1 MTIQRAMDVASPAPE
16 KRAYARIPIALAGK
30 VFFPAS
36 GAEQDCIVTDIS
48 LGGATLH
55 CGCPLLVG
63 TELVLYLQGFDRFAG
78 TIVRADAEESG
89 MRFNCSAAK
98 RERTAE
104 KIVLHISGILPRDT
118 QLRRAERA
126 AVPAPRCFTRPSGEV
141 VSFEVRDISLSGASL
156 KTSVRPP
163 LGEIVMIGA
172 TAGRV
177 TRHFD
182 EGIALEFVKEFAA
195 P

>member
-1 MTIQRAMDVASPAPE
+1 MAMQLARDTSQTPE
-16 KRAYARIPIALAGK
+16 RRAYQRVPVALAGK
-30 VFFPAS
+30 TFFPATDL
-36 GAEQDCIVTDIS
+36 EQDCIVTDIS
-48 LGGATLH
+48 LGGVALQF
-55 CGCPLLVG
+55 GEPPEAG
-63 TELVLYLQGFDRFAG
+63 TELVLYMPGFDRFSG
-78 TIVRADAEESG
+78 TVVRSDSRDVG

-104 KIVLHISGILPRDT
+104 KIALYRNGTLPQDT
-118 QLRRAERA
+118 KMRQSNRA
-126 AVPAPRCFTRPSGEV
+126 AIPATRRFRRPDGEV
-141 VSFEVRDISLSGASL
+141 VTFEVRDISLTGASL

-182 EGIALEFVKEFAA
+182 EGIAVEFVKTAGEV
-195 P
+195 